1 MEPRV
6 PFAWVAPVHETEFNR
21 CGSRPTGPANVTSS
35 KPKLE
40 FPGESMG
47 ETPWIPRAIDALQTM
62 QSIQTKYLPPTD
74 TKGARIK
81 ATCERG
87 TRTIPYPYELSGDS
101 VHREAALQLIER
113 FVAEDWKERATPP
126 SQNPWKRAFVTG
138 SLPDGTMAHV
148 FL

>member
-1 MEPRV
+1 MRKRGFHGQLMP
-6 PFAWVAPVHETEFNR
+6 
-21 CGSRPTGPANVTSS
+21 
-35 KPKLE
+35 
-40 FPGESMG
+40 
-47 ETPWIPRAIDALQTM
+47 LQIM
-62 QSIQTKYLPPTD
+62 QAIQTKYFAPTD

-113 FVAEDWKERATPP
+113 FVAEDWKERSIPP
-126 SQNPWKRAFVTG
+126 SQNPWKRAFVSG
-138 SLPDGTMAHV
+138 SLSDGTMAHV

>member
-1 MEPRV
+1 MRKRGLHGQLMP
-6 PFAWVAPVHETEFNR
+6 
-21 CGSRPTGPANVTSS
+21 S
-35 KPKLE
+35 
-40 FPGESMG
+40 
-47 ETPWIPRAIDALQTM
+47 QTM
-62 QSIQTKYLPPTD
+62 QAIQTKYLPPTD

-113 FVAEDWKERATPP
+113 FVSQDWKERATPP
-126 SQNPWKRAFVTG
+126 SQNPWKRAFITG
-138 SLPDGTMAHV
+138 GLPDGTMAHV

>member
-1 MEPRV
+1 MLQRGVYRRTRWDLFPRV
-6 PFAWVAPVHETEFNR
+6 PVYSHRF
-21 CGSRPTGPANVTSS
+21 GPYLIHA
-35 KPKLE
+35 
-40 FPGESMG
+40 
-47 ETPWIPRAIDALQTM
+47 M
-62 QSIQTKYLPPTD
+62 QAIQTKYLPPTD

-113 FVAEDWKERATPP
+113 FVSQDWKERATPP

-138 SLPDGTMAHV
+138 GLPDGSMAHV

>member
-6 PFAWVAPVHETEFNR
+6 PFAWVVPVHETGFNR
-21 CGSRPTGPANVTSS
+21 CGFRPTGPEPGTSS

-40 FPGESMG
+40 FPGHSLRDRRGMHG
-47 ETPWIPRAIDALQTM
+47 QLMPSQTM

-87 TRTIPYPYELSGDS
+87 TRTIPYPYELSDDS
-101 VHREAALQLIER
+101 VHREAALQLVEM

-126 SQNPWKRAFVTG
+126 SQNPWKRVFVTG